1 MNKFFF
7 FIKKRKKKSPRHK
20 WTRQSGLGKST
31 NNDVTLTW
39 GERCYCLLLAW
50 DWESTIRVS
59 QSPPSL
65 LLLFGFGP
73 FGWAEMRWDEMRWW
87 GQIQSQSQSQRKP
100 LFLLPPNILSSLSTT
115 IPTKL
120 CYFFNLSTLS
130 LRSFFACC
138 SLSLSGKC
146 IAEVSFFSL
155 GYLSVFFFL
164 LSVELLNVICWV

>member
-1 MNKFFF
+1 MLTLKSNSCILTWWMLKSNSWMNKFFF

-73 FGWAEMRWDEMRWW
+73 FGWAEMRWDDEAKSKAKAKAK
-87 GQIQSQSQSQRKP
+87 GNP
-100 LFLLPPNILSSLSTT
+100 FFCFLQT
-115 IPTKL
+115 
-120 CYFFNLSTLS
+120 
-130 LRSFFACC
+130 
-138 SLSLSGKC
+138 
-146 IAEVSFFSL
+146 FSL
-155 GYLSVFFFL
+155 PSQQQYPLSFATSSIFQP
-164 LSVELLNVICWV
+164 

>member
-1 MNKFFF
+1 MGREMLLP
-7 FIKKRKKKSPRHK
+7 IAGM
-20 WTRQSGLGKST
+20 GLGEHYSGFPK
-31 NNDVTLTW
+31 
-39 GERCYCLLLAW
+39 
-50 DWESTIRVS
+50 
-59 QSPPSL
+59 PSL
-65 LLLFGFGP
+65 FTVTVWVWSIWLS
-73 FGWAEMRWDEMRWW
+73 WDEMRWW